1 VIATQRQP
9 DDNHQPDETP
19 AYVCSEVSVEFHL
32 QQGRRRVLREISFEL
47 GRAKT
52 LAIVGPS
59 GTGKTTLLRVLGGL
73 LTPTAGSVIVN
84 GKPLAGAPD
93 DVVIVFQDY
102 SNALLQWRTVGR
114 NVALGIENRL
124 PAGEV
129 ESRIVEM
136 LRLVGLEKH
145 IHDYPWQLSG
155 GMQQR
160 VQIAR
165 ALAMRPSVLLLD
177 EPFAALDA
185 MTKETLQDQ
194 LLQIQQTT
202 SCSCIFITHDIDE
215 AIYLG
220 HHVAVLKG
228 SPGAFERLERIE
240 IPGPR
245 DQILTR
251 QHPEFL
257 RYRAMLH
264 ELIKSSP

>member
-1 VIATQRQP
+1 VP
-9 DDNHQPDETP
+9 DKAL
-19 AYVCSEVSVEFHL
+19 AYVCLDVSVEFRLSH
-32 QQGRRRVLREISFEL
+32 GVRKVLADISFEL
-47 GRAKT
+47 DRGET

-73 LTPTAGSVIVN
+73 LAPTSGRVIVN
-84 GKPLAGAPD
+84 GKSLAGAPD

-114 NVALGIENRL
+114 NVALGIEHRL
-124 PAGEV
+124 STQDV
-129 ESRIVEM
+129 EGRIVET

-145 IHDYPWQLSG
+145 IRDYPWQLSG

-165 ALAMRPSVLLLD
+165 ALAVSPSVLLLD

-185 MTKETLQDQ
+185 MTKESLQDQ
-194 LLQIQQTT
+194 LLQIQQAT

-220 HHVAVLKG
+220 HRVAVLKG
-228 SPGAFERLERIE
+228 SPGCFERVVPID
-240 IPGPR
+240 IQGPR
-245 DQILTR
+245 DQVITR
-251 QHPEFL
+251 QKPAFL
-257 RYRAMLH
+257 KYRAMLH
-264 ELIKSSP
+264 EVIKSSA

>member
-1 VIATQRQP
+1 MIATQRQS
-9 DDNHQPDETP
+9 DESRQPEQTP
-19 AYVCSEVSVEFHL
+19 AYVCSDVSVAFHL
-32 QQGRRRVLREISFEL
+32 PLGERKVLQDITFEL
-47 GRAKT
+47 ARAET

-73 LTPTAGSVIVN
+73 LTPTSGSVIVN

-129 ESRIVEM
+129 EARVVGM

-165 ALAMRPSVLLLD
+165 ALAMQPSVLLLD

-185 MTKETLQDQ
+185 MTKESLQDQ

-228 SPGAFERLERIE
+228 SPGRFERLERIV

-245 DQILTR
+245 DQVLTR
-251 QHPEFL
+251 QHPDFL
-257 RYRAMLH
+257 QCRAMLH
-264 ELIKSSP
+264 QLIKSSP